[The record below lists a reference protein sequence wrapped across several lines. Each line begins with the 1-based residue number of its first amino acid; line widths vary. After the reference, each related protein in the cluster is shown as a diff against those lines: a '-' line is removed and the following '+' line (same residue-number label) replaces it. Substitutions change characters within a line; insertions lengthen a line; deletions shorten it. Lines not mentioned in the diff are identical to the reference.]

1 MHGKDFFSEAL
12 VEPNSYY
19 KAEINILHHSF
30 PPDGSGGEENNIYVL
45 LTPNGRLKR
54 QYHVI

>member
-1 MHGKDFFSEAL
+1 MHRKDVFNEAL
-12 VEPNSYY
+12 EENSNYMF
-19 KAEINILHHSF
+19 EINILYHGF
-30 PPDGSGGEENNIYVL
+30 PPDGSGGKKNNIYVL